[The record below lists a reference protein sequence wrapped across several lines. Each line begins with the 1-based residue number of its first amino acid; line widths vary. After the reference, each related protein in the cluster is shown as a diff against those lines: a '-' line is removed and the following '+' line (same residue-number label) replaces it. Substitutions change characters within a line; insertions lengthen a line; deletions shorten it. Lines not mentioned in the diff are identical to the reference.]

1 MTTYYKLNRIPAL
14 FSPSWIE
21 QFLTNSNTKSETS
34 QMFTDINYPYNIVV
48 EKDQTDTPQQYLI
61 EIALAGIGK
70 NNISVK
76 VYDNKLHIN
85 ILKPETHDDDRHY
98 LRRGIS
104 LKKSSVSFA
113 LSKDVDAKNI
123 KSTYNDGLLRITVP
137 CLQPETQNIDID
149 VE

>member
-1 MTTYYKLNRIPAL
+1 MTTYYKLNKIPAL
-14 FSPSWIE
+14 FSPSWFE
-21 QFLTNSNTKSETS
+21 HFLTSTNTKPEAS

-48 EKDQTDTPQQYLI
+48 EKDDADTPQQYLI

-70 NNISVK
+70 NNINVK

-85 ILKPETHDDDRHY
+85 ILKPDTDDDRVY

-123 KSTYNDGLLRITVP
+123 KSTYTDGLLRITVP
-137 CLQPETQNIDID
+137 CIQPETQNIDIN

>member
-14 FSPSWIE
+14 FSPSWFE
-21 QFLTNSNTKSETS
+21 QFLTNSNTKPETS

-48 EKDQTDTPQQYLI
+48 DKDETDTPLQYTI

-76 VYDNKLHIN
+76 VFDNKLHIN
-85 ILKPETHDDDRHY
+85 IAKPEADDERVY

-123 KSTYNDGLLRITVP
+123 KSSYTDGLLRITVP
-137 CLQPETQNIDID
+137 CIQPETQNIDINVD
-149 VE
+149 